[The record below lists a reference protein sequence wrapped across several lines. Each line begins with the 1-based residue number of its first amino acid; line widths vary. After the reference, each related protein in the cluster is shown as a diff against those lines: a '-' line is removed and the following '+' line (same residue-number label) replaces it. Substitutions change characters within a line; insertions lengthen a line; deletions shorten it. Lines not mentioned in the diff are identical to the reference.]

1 MIQCDVTE
9 SAILGI
15 WYRGHGTRLK
25 DKKKFGITG
34 FPTAINLSLLLFLMS
49 VVVYL
54 IVVPCE
60 RMTLVQSPHTGML
73 LWWPSG
79 AFGSCC
85 IESWWIKE
93 TLLTMRTLKVSRS

>member
-34 FPTAINLSLLLFLMS
+34 FPTAINLSLLLFPCLS
-49 VVVYL
+49 LSRERVLFIGTQFSILYTFVYL
-54 IVVPCE
+54 P
-60 RMTLVQSPHTGML
+60 
-73 LWWPSG
+73 
-79 AFGSCC
+79 A
-85 IESWWIKE
+85 
-93 TLLTMRTLKVSRS
+93 